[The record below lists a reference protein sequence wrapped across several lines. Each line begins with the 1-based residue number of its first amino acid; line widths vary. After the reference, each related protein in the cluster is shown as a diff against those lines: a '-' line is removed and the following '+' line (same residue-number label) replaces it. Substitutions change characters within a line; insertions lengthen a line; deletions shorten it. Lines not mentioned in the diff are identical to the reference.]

1 MEPLILARSS
11 VSTTPKRNR
20 ISHWL
25 KPSTLVW
32 ILIVITFAFTLITAL
47 SSGKGLSWLFEIKAI
62 EGRVIDDVAIVLA
75 PLLALALAIE
85 RIIETFFDLFEQ
97 STEDVAKLTT
107 AGEGGLKWLREELD
121 RAWQA
126 AEGTKSNLD
135 TEDTDK
141 NSLLKEL
148 EAAEERINKAN
159 SRIAGLSKDPKY
171 IATKRMLSIWIGLLL
186 GLIVAIISDSG
197 ILEAL
202 QIGVP
207 RILDMIVTGFVIGAG
222 SGPMHSLMG
231 ILQGT
236 KNTLESLGE
245 LASLAPLKKQIKELQ
260 DQIKEN

>member
-1 MEPLILARSS
+1 MKEFVDFRIPEERAKQYLEPQDGTTLGGTVRKLVLS
-11 VSTTPKRNR
+11 VDDPRYDKIGKLERKFLRDGQPFFLGWQIKR
-20 ISHWL
+20 HY
-25 KPSTLVW
+25 
-32 ILIVITFAFTLITAL
+32 
-47 SSGKGLSWLFEIKAI
+47 
-62 EGRVIDDVAIVLA
+62 
-75 PLLALALAIE
+75 
-85 RIIETFFDLFEQ
+85 
-97 STEDVAKLTT
+97 AK
-107 AGEGGLKWLREELD
+107 
-121 RAWQA
+121 
-126 AEGTKSNLD
+126 
-135 TEDTDK
+135 
-141 NSLLKEL
+141 KEL

-260 DQIKEN
+260 DQIREN

>member
-1 MEPLILARSS
+1 M
-11 VSTTPKRNR
+11 
-20 ISHWL
+20 
-25 KPSTLVW
+25 
-32 ILIVITFAFTLITAL
+32 
-47 SSGKGLSWLFEIKAI
+47 
-62 EGRVIDDVAIVLA
+62 
-75 PLLALALAIE
+75 
-85 RIIETFFDLFEQ
+85 
-97 STEDVAKLTT
+97 
-107 AGEGGLKWLREELD
+107 
-121 RAWQA
+121 
-126 AEGTKSNLD
+126 
-135 TEDTDK
+135 
-141 NSLLKEL
+141 
-148 EAAEERINKAN
+148 
-159 SRIAGLSKDPKY
+159 
-171 IATKRMLSIWIGLLL
+171 LL